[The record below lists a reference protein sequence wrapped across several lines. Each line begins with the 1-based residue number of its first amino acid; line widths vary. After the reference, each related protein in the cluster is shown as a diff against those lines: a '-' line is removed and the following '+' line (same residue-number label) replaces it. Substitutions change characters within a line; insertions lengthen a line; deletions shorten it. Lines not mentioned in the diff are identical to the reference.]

1 MSIVLTIILLAC
13 SLMSNDPILNR
24 LFVALAI
31 VTALFAYRSQLSE
44 THKEVVIRL
53 GGELNEDKPD

>member
-13 SLMSNDPILNR
+13 SLMSSDPVMNR

-31 VTALFAYRSQLSE
+31 VTALFAYRSQLSNGQE
-44 THKEVVIRL
+44 EVVIRL
-53 GGELNEDKPD
+53 DSDNETDRK